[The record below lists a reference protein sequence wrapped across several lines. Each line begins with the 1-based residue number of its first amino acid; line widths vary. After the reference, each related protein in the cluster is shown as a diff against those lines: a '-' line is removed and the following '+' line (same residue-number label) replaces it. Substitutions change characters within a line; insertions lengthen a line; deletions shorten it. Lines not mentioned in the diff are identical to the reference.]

1 MAAPVVNIDYFV
13 NGGLLSAAVL
23 AGLAGGSGGN
33 IVETGIATVGD
44 GVLTAASLVG
54 GQIAR
59 TGPTAAFTDTTGTAA
74 AIIATLGANFVS
86 GQTFAI
92 RIKNNTGF
100 AETLAAG
107 TSVTLP
113 ATVIVPPFS
122 VGNYYGTVGGT
133 VDAPTVT
140 LTHASTVPLRVAPS
154 VAAPLA
160 TALGGTGAATITAAG
175 INGGI
180 TTRTAQ
186 TAARTD
192 TTDTAVAIIA
202 GNPALGTIG
211 ASVEYRYVNNGTF
224 PITIAGGVGVTPS
237 IVTVIPANSWARFLI
252 TRDGTATV
260 TMVGIEQGYFP
271 KSGTFIA
278 NGATPVTVADARVTA
293 GSNITSTLKTVGGT
307 VSVTGLNVVTI
318 TPGTGFNIVAAALD
332 ISTYNYEIRG

>member
-1 MAAPVVNIDYFV
+1 MAAPVVNIDFFV
-13 NGGLLSAAVL
+13 GGGLLSAAIL
-23 AGLAGGSGGN
+23 NEIAGGSSGN
-33 IVETGIATVGD
+33 VVETGITTAGD
-44 GVLTAASLVG
+44 GVLTAAALVG

-59 TGPTAAFTDTTGTAA
+59 TGPTVAFTDTTATAA
-74 AIIATLGANFVS
+74 AIVAALGANFVS
-86 GQTFAI
+86 GQTFDI

-107 TSVTLP
+107 TGVTLP
-113 ATVIVPPFS
+113 GTIIVPPFS

-133 VDAPTVT
+133 VASPTVT
-140 LTHASTVPLRVAPS
+140 LTHESTVPLRVAPAIS
-154 VAAPLA
+154 SPVA

-202 GNPALGTIG
+202 GNPALGTIN
-211 ASVEYRYVNNGTF
+211 AAVEYRYVNNGNF

-271 KSGTFIA
+271 KVGTFTA
-278 NGATPVTVADARVTA
+278 NGATPVTVADSRVTA
-293 GSNITSTLKTVGGT
+293 GSQIAATLKTVGGT
-307 VSVTGLNVVTI
+307 PGVSAPAVATI
-318 TPGTGFNIVAAALD
+318 TPQTGFNIAALALD
-332 ISTYNYEIRG
+332 TSVYNYEIRG